1 MEKINFKKKFG
12 QNFLSD
18 TNLLRAIVSDSLITP
33 NDEVL
38 EIGAGAGALT
48 YELAKVCKKLI
59 SFEIDKSLENILYEK
74 LNSFNN
80 VKLIFSD
87 IMKIKTIDIDNY
99 FENNYKIV
107 ANLPYYITSPIIFK
121 FLEESKKLNSMT
133 IMVQK
138 EVGEKMLSK
147 PRSSNYGVLTVMV
160 NHYADV
166 KITRIVKRQMFT
178 PAPKV
183 DSCIVYLKLK
193 HIAFDSG
200 FKDFVQTAFSM
211 RRKTLANNL
220 SKLYDRQKIEKIFN
234 ALDIPLNARA
244 EELEVKEFENLYSAF
259 RQD

>member
-1 MEKINFKKKFG
+1 
-12 QNFLSD
+12 
-18 TNLLRAIVSDSLITP
+18 
-33 NDEVL
+33 
-38 EIGAGAGALT
+38 
-48 YELAKVCKKLI
+48 
-59 SFEIDKSLENILYEK
+59 
-74 LNSFNN
+74 
-80 VKLIFSD
+80 
-87 IMKIKTIDIDNY
+87 
-99 FENNYKIV
+99 
-107 ANLPYYITSPIIFK
+107 
-121 FLEESKKLNSMT
+121 
-133 IMVQK
+133 MVQK

-211 RRKTLANNL
+211 RRKTLVNNL

-234 ALDIPLNARA
+234 ALNIPLNARA